1 MREGTTHH
9 LQAIF
14 RSWPA
19 GHTRELVSTIS
30 LIGYHPVAPSIV
42 TYPTM
47 PPIINKS
54 RSPAVVGEF
63 PQPAPQKQ
71 QTDTQQDI
79 ALSNRIT
86 LHRRKYSGLR
96 SKMNRFITINELKS
110 IPRCPYIQ
118 AIIPSINSWHCKRF
132 PGFIVHL
139 LCNTMVKYPRGPSIL
154 PLGTCPPGHLD
165 R

>member
-1 MREGTTHH
+1 MAGRPHQRTCQYHFSHWISYCCTKCRHIPNDATHPQQVPLTGCCRGISPTLSPETT
-9 LQAIF
+9 
-14 RSWPA
+14 
-19 GHTRELVSTIS
+19 
-30 LIGYHPVAPSIV
+30 
-42 TYPTM
+42 
-47 PPIINKS
+47 
-54 RSPAVVGEF
+54 
-63 PQPAPQKQ
+63 
-71 QTDTQQDI
+71 TDTQQDI

-118 AIIPSINSWHCKRF
+118 AIIPSINSWHYKRF

-139 LCNTMVKYPRGPSIL
+139 LCNTKVKYPRGPSIL